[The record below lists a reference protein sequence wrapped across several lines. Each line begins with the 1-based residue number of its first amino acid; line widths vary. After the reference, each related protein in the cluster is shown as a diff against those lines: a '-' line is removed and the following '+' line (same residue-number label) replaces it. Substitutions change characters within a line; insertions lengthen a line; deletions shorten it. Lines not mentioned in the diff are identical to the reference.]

1 MHLLLAGSTIATLS
15 AWAVTPTADVFDTG
29 LAGHFAAALHQADQ
43 DCLATSLIVDGGSM
57 LVMLDERGGVT
68 EIDLGVM
75 PSIAEQE
82 LRMAM
87 PSIFA
92 GAMTAISA
100 DAMVCAALGAA
111 DEEEQIEVRVDM
123 GNDGGTLVIEHNGE
137 RRVMELDLDDLGSI
151 DFHKIASEM
160 DEAGIDM
167 HALIGRLMNGDAH
180 PEVKVEMVIEVDDE
194 DGNRTRRRMH
204 IGGGD
209 DGDQRDHIMMMF
221 MGDEDGQ
228 WMPGRGGH
236 EPHER
241 SERRHPDMD
250 GGHGCPLCG
259 RGGEEHRGMGDRGD
273 RHEPYGMMGRGD
285 RGHEHDGDRGHDHD
299 GDRGH
304 EHDGMRDE
312 DDGHEF
318 FERAGQFDEK
328 IAMTRQVAARLSDQ
342 EAMAVFGVW
351 QVREHLDPMDR
362 IEMLLPMV
370 TDVDLLRSVR
380 NAAAFVVMESY
391 GEIGDEDGAAETLRE
406 MILSNGRM

>member
-1 MHLLLAGSTIATLS
+1 MHFLLAGSTIATLS

-29 LAGHFAAALHQADQ
+29 LAGHFASALQQADQ

-68 EIDLGVM
+68 EVDLGVM
-75 PSIAEQE
+75 PPTAEQE

-92 GAMTAISA
+92 GAMTAISP

-167 HALIGRLMNGDAH
+167 HTLIDRLMNGDAH

-194 DGNRTRRRMH
+194 DGNRTRRHMH
-204 IGGGD
+204 LGGGD
-209 DGDQRDHIMMMF
+209 DDDRRDHIMMMF
-221 MGDEDGQ
+221 MGDEERQ
-228 WMPGRGGH
+228 WMP
-236 EPHER
+236 
-241 SERRHPDMD
+241 
-250 GGHGCPLCG
+250 G
-259 RGGEEHRGMGDRGD
+259 RGGEEHRGMGDRHG
-273 RHEPYGMMGRGD
+273 PYGMMG
-285 RGHEHDGDRGHDHD
+285 HGDRGHDHD

-304 EHDGMRDE
+304 DHDRMRDE

-318 FERAGQFDEK
+318 FERAGQFAEK

-351 QVREHLDPMDR
+351 QVREHLDPTDR

-391 GEIGDEDGAAETLRE
+391 GAIGNEDGAAETLRE